1 MNEMYDKVIDM
12 LCLTGCM
19 PLNMMEDVCDYARK
33 AIDNAL
39 TLADGDRH
47 SRIDA
52 RNNTIFGDI
61 ASFKQQYRSAWY
73 DYENEYAY
81 NFSMD

>member
-1 MNEMYDKVIDM
+1 MDEMYDRIIDM
-12 LCLTGCM
+12 LCLTGRI
-19 PLNMMEDVCDYARK
+19 PLSMIEDVCNYARK
-33 AIDNAL
+33 SIDNAL
-39 TLADGDRH
+39 TTADGT
-47 SRIDA
+47 RIERKERRDQEL
-52 RNNTIFGDI
+52 FGDI